1 MKRIPLLALMGL
13 LALPVTGTLQAQ
25 QPNESTHVHADSGR
39 HFGARAMPGMRG
51 MRAMPGMRGG
61 FAGRLLAQR
70 SELKLSDRQVAQL
83 SEIQKKYQERNQA
96 LMTQARGARTDADRE
111 RMQAERKA
119 TRERMKTAREEYL
132 KAHPEVRKSMDQLR
146 ENRTNEQKDVEGVLT
161 AEQKATL
168 KQRMEQ
174 MQRRGDKAGRDW
186 SRDSAAAKR

>member
-83 SEIQKKYQERNQA
+83 TEIQKKYQERNQA

-146 ENRTNEQKDVEGVLT
+146 ENRQNEQKDVEGVLT

-174 MQRRGDKAGRDW
+174 MQRRGPGRAW
-186 SRDSAAAKR
+186 SRDSAPAKR